1 MAQIDDFKANLLG
14 GGARSNQFRVTIVPP
29 AGIAIGLDVAR
40 TSFLCK
46 ASSLPTVEL
55 GTVEL
60 KYRGRTINIAGD
72 RTAAAG
78 TWTTTFYNDT
88 DFMIR
93 NALERWNN
101 GINDFADAT
110 GVNSMSDYATDL
122 TVEQLDRDGTT
133 IKSYIF
139 RNSWPSTI
147 AAIDL
152 SSTEDTTIEEFECT
166 WQYQHFEAS
175 GVNF

>member
-1 MAQIDDFKANLLG
+1 MAQIDDFKANLIG
-14 GGARSNQFRVTIVPP
+14 GGARSNQFRVTILPP
-29 AGIAIGLDVAR
+29 SGIAIGLDVAR
-40 TSFLCK
+40 TSILCK
-46 ASSLPTVEL
+46 GSSLPQVEL

-72 RTAAAG
+72 RTTAAG
-78 TWTTTFYNDT
+78 TWDTIFYNDT

-110 GVNSMSDYATDL
+110 GVQSMSDYATDL

-133 IKSYIF
+133 LKTYIF
-139 RNSWPSTI
+139 INS
-147 AAIDL
+147 
-152 SSTEDTTIEEFECT
+152 
-166 WQYQHFEAS
+166 
-175 GVNF
+175 